1 MPEIFRP
8 CNACV
13 IGLYEECENPE
24 DLGNGYI
31 IPCISKFDVL
41 APVTG
46 GGGSVG
52 GQPKDGKEVK
62 DILSTG
68 RKRAAMLMPIMQGMF
83 CDWAGLKWAGGGAH
97 PIVGCKDTRLA
108 PVKNNDDLPE
118 GNYSRGELHHGP
130 DKSVLNNAVG
140 RNLHAICSS
149 CVTAEMRLLTE
160 DLKWVRA
167 DEIQVGDKL
176 IGFSEKLGPKA
187 IFEPAVVT
195 SAVKVL
201 EPSYRIYMKNGDVLT
216 SSHAHQ
222 WVAGRPSD
230 GHTSWFRTEQFMNRY
245 ETTRNGHFTLRKF
258 VEPWDEDRSFESGWL
273 SGFLDGEGSLSGD
286 HLSVS
291 QTLSGGNEVAA
302 EIMERE
308 IYSRARRINRQEAD
322 AEGRLKAKLTLRIT
336 SLADIMRVLGQTR
349 PERLLSKWK
358 SFLYEGNPARNR
370 ARKHMKRGRAIVTDG
385 IRQEIDRV
393 EYIGETE
400 VYSISTT
407 AKTYIVEGYLSHNC
421 HHRWHA
427 LNDDSY
433 EGGRPNAAHLQ
444 WVPAVPYYGHSFTEA
459 ATDEDYEASEAWWA
473 LDKSSRGSFP
483 IEPPPERFLLQP
495 EEQGILTGD
504 NPFEEPLTP
513 FTENGE

>member
-1 MPEIFRP
+1 MPEITRM
-8 CNACV
+8 CDACA
-13 IGLYEECENPE
+13 IGLYEECENPTTVWSTTT
-24 DLGNGYI
+24 NGEYI
-31 IPCISKFDVL
+31 IPCFYKFDVL
-41 APVTG
+41 APVVTSSG

-108 PVKNNDDLPE
+108 PVKSNDDLPE

-149 CVTAEMRLLTE
+149 
-160 DLKWVRA
+160 
-167 DEIQVGDKL
+167 
-176 IGFSEKLGPKA
+176 
-187 IFEPAVVT
+187 
-195 SAVKVL
+195 
-201 EPSYRIYMKNGDVLT
+201 
-216 SSHAHQ
+216 
-222 WVAGRPSD
+222 
-230 GHTSWFRTEQFMNRY
+230 
-245 ETTRNGHFTLRKF
+245 
-258 VEPWDEDRSFESGWL
+258 
-273 SGFLDGEGSLSGD
+273 
-286 HLSVS
+286 
-291 QTLSGGNEVAA
+291 
-302 EIMERE
+302 
-308 IYSRARRINRQEAD
+308 
-322 AEGRLKAKLTLRIT
+322 
-336 SLADIMRVLGQTR
+336 
-349 PERLLSKWK
+349 
-358 SFLYEGNPARNR
+358 
-370 ARKHMKRGRAIVTDG
+370 
-385 IRQEIDRV
+385 
-393 EYIGETE
+393 
-400 VYSISTT
+400 
-407 AKTYIVEGYLSHNC
+407 C

-473 LDKSSRGSFP
+473 LDKSSRGAFP
-483 IEPPPERFLLQP
+483 VEPPPERFLLQP